1 MSSPGQIADPRARPQ
16 SGMPGSYTPYQ
27 PDSSS
32 RHTPMK
38 EYGQEYQFAE
48 SWANP
53 LPELV
58 VGSGAPPAAAAAA
71 AAVPQADGIQ
81 EHTGSDGFGLG
92 SNIKESVWVPPP
104 EQPWYKRVHNKWWI
118 IGGITLVGT
127 IGVIM
132 AILAGTNTFGNRS
145 SSVSPPASSMT
156 PSAMLTASRL
166 PETSSSTTTSTT
178 SVSNPTATSTTSS
191 SQPTSTAN
199 PNPNLIKDCSN
210 KDSYHTDIEWM
221 IGVGGSTKFVN
232 TNSAEACCKECF
244 GGGPGCAGWIYDGTN
259 LYTPCTKLMWDGK
272 ASGGDDKCPAGYTK
286 PTFTK
291 GGNGI
296 AGVGPCADGAGG
308 D

>member
-1 MSSPGQIADPRARPQ
+1 MSSPGQIADPKARPQ
-16 SGMPGSYTPYQ
+16 SGMPGNYTPYQ

-58 VGSGAPPAAAAAA
+58 AGSGAPPAAAAAA

-81 EHTGSDGFGLG
+81 EHTGFDGFGLG
-92 SNIKESVWVPPP
+92 CNIKESVWVPPP
-104 EQPWYKRVHNKWWI
+104 EQPWYKRIHNKWWI

-145 SSVSPPASSMT
+145 SLPA
-156 PSAMLTASRL
+156 
-166 PETSSSTTTSTT
+166 TSSSTATSTT

-210 KDSYHTDIEWM
+210 KESYLTDIQWM
-221 IGVGGSTKFVN
+221 IGGVGGSTKFSN
-232 TNSAEACCKECF
+232 ANSAEACCKECF
-244 GGGPGCAGWIYDGTN
+244 GGGPGCAGWIYNGTSP
-259 LYTPCTKLMWDGK
+259 YTPCTKHMLDGK
-272 ASGGDDKCPAGYTK
+272 ASGGDDKCPAGYNT

-296 AGVGPCADGAGG
+296 AGTGPCADSAGG